1 MLKVLRIL
9 LLSIP
14 VLWTNCLSQSV
25 KIQQVLVPGA
35 GVVTNGTI
43 TLSHTVGEVMVKTIG
58 DSYYILTQGFQQPLI
73 CIGDDT
79 IDDRGVRVY
88 PNPASDFVTVEIIG
102 DLPKTYR
109 IEFLDLTGRIFISA
123 KKSFGRDY
131 IYREQYNVKELV
143 SGFYMVRI
151 MSDDGLFYRTF
162 RIQKI

>member
-1 MLKVLRIL
+1 MLKVLRIIV
-9 LLSIP
+9 LSLP

-35 GVVTNGTI
+35 SVVTNGTI
-43 TLSHTVGEVMVKTIG
+43 TLSQTVGELMVMTIG
-58 DSYYILTQGFQQPLI
+58 DSYYILTQGFQQPMI
-73 CIGDDT
+73 DIREGDD
-79 IDDRGVRVY
+79 DFKGVKVY
-88 PNPASDFVTVEIIG
+88 PNPASDFVTVEIVG
-102 DLPKTYR
+102 DDPKTFR

-123 KKSFGRDY
+123 KKSFGHDY

-151 MSDDGLFYRTF
+151 MSDDGLFCRTF

>member
-1 MLKVLRIL
+1 MLKVLRIIIL
-9 LLSIP
+9 IFP

-35 GVVTNGTI
+35 SVVSNGSI
-43 TLSHTVGEVMVKTIG
+43 TLSQTVGEVMVMTVS
-58 DSYYILTQGFQQPLI
+58 DSYYTLTQGFQQPLI
-73 CIGDDT
+73 HFNNIVND
-79 IDDRGVRVY
+79 IKGVKVY

-102 DLPKTYR
+102 DDPRNFR
-109 IEFLDLTGRIFISA
+109 IEFMDLTGRIFISQ

-131 IYREQYNVKELV
+131 VYREQYNVKELV

-151 MSDDGLFYRTF
+151 MSDDGLLYRTF